1 MEETSYNFM
10 KILSIGE
17 AKRFTS
23 GKVPIIITGVTGQDG
38 SFMADYL
45 LSLDESF
52 EGNFEIFGGARRL
65 SVSNHEN
72 VKHLENEKRFHLINF
87 DLTDAHSISQII
99 SQLRPAYFINFAAQ
113 SFVKSSWDFP
123 AQTWDA
129 NTMSIIHILEAIRL
143 HSPYCRFYNA
153 GSSEEFGDVEYSPQ
167 DEKHP
172 MRPRSPY
179 GASKVAARQIVKVY
193 RESYNLYALQGWL
206 FNHEGTRRGEE
217 FVTRKITKAVARI
230 MHEIDTG
237 VDVTPLELGNMDAK
251 RDWTDAE
258 DCVKAVWRMLN
269 QDAFNPS
276 FPKLVNMEEANTH
289 GYYTKA
295 CYHQMFVQKHLP
307 LLKEYVVSSGENHT
321 VREFVEEAFKH
332 VNIEGTWVG
341 EGVDEKFMWNNKVIV
356 QINPAFFRPAE
367 VELLLGN
374 PTQIK
379 HELGWKAK
387 TTFPQLVE
395 KMVKKDIELISK

>member
-1 MEETSYNFM
+1 MEETTYEFM
-10 KILSIGE
+10 KILSLEE
-17 AKRFTS
+17 ARRFAQGRT
-23 GKVPIIITGVTGQDG
+23 PIIITGVTGQDG
-38 SFMADYL
+38 SFMADHL
-45 LSLDESF
+45 LGLDDSF
-52 EGNFEIFGGARRL
+52 DGNLEIFGGARRL
-65 SVSNHEN
+65 SVSNHDN
-72 VKHLENEKRFHLINF
+72 IKHLENEKRFHLINF
-87 DLTDAHSISQII
+87 DLTDAHSISQIV
-99 SQLRPAYFINFAAQ
+99 SQLKPAYFINFAAQ

-143 HSPYCRFYNA
+143 HCPNCRFYNA

-193 RESYNLYALQGWL
+193 RESYNLYAIQGWL

-230 MHEIDTG
+230 MKEFDTG
-237 VDVTPLELGNMDAK
+237 KPVTPLELGNLDAR

-258 DCVKAVWRMLN
+258 DCVVAVWRMLN
-269 QDAFNPS
+269 QDIVGNIE
-276 FPKLVNMEEANTH
+276 PKN
-289 GYYTKA
+289 
-295 CYHQMFVQKHLP
+295 
-307 LLKEYVVSSGENHT
+307 LKEFVVSSGENHS

-341 EGVDEKFMWNNKVIV
+341 EGVDEKFFWKDQIIV
-356 QINPAFFRPAE
+356 QINPAFFRLAE
-367 VELLLGN
+367 VDLLLGN
-374 PTQIK
+374 PTQIIHK
-379 HELGWKAK
+379 LGWKAK